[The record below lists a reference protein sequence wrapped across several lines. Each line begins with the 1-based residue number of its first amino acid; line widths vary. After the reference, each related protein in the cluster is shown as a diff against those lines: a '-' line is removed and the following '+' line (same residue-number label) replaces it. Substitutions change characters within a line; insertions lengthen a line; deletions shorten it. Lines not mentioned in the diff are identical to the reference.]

1 MASSLGILA
10 YGSLIGDPGSEIGSK
25 IVEVIDCCTP
35 FKVEFARKSS
45 GRSNA
50 PTLVRLNKGGCVCGK
65 VLVVDLGLQEAYDCL
80 YRREI
85 NCVGCKSKTY
95 DHDNKKK
102 GAVKIGILP
111 EFKGIDSVIY
121 ANLPANIEDLT
132 ADKLANLAIESA
144 KKRCDGRDGISY
156 LINAKCAGIITP
168 LSDDYED
175 AILKQTK
182 TTSLF
187 DAKEVCRSEQ
197 GCTNKC

>member
-1 MASSLGILA
+1 MASSVGILA

-50 PTLVRLNKGGCVCGK
+50 PTLVRFNKGGCVCGK
-65 VLVVDLGLQEAYDCL
+65 VLVVDLDLQEAYDCL

-85 NCVGCKSKTY
+85 NCVGCKSKIY
-95 DHDNKKK
+95 NHDSKK
-102 GAVKIGILP
+102 GDAVKIGILH

-121 ANLPANIEDLT
+121 ANLPANIKDLT
-132 ADKLANLAIESA
+132 AGNLAHLAITSA

-156 LINAKCAGIITP
+156 LINAKCAGIKTP
-168 LSDDYED
+168 LSDEYE
-175 AILKQTK
+175 AEILKLTK
-182 TTSLF
+182 TTSLC
-187 DAKEVCRSEQ
+187 DAREVCRRA
-197 GCTNKC
+197 GMYK